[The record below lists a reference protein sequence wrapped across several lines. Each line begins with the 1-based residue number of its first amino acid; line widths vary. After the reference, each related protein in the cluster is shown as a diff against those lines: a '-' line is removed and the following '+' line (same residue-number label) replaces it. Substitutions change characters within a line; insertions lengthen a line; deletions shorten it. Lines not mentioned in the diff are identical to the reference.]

1 MSTTLQEAR
10 STAGSEPSQTVRA
23 SNPALRG
30 PVLLATDGAGQSGAS
45 VIAARL
51 LADQLGV
58 PLEVVTVLQPEVIY
72 GVALGGTPIYV
83 PEVDEARRAAR
94 AAAVNDFLA
103 RYSGD
108 AATPLVHVRF
118 GGIADEIARVAR
130 ERDATLVVVS
140 AAPHQRGNRFIA
152 GERAVQVLR
161 GCTVPV
167 LSVPPGFSTLARNIV
182 VAVDFAPASVRA
194 AQTALLLLGK
204 GGTLTLL
211 HILSP
216 LLGDAPLR
224 DVAGR
229 DPANAVQTL
238 FGRLRDELRPYVPD
252 ETTIETRVRI
262 DQAADGIVACAT
274 AIGADLIA
282 VGTQGPRLL
291 ERIFVGSVAAR
302 VVHAAAQTV
311 LAVPPPSAGAALA
324 LWLRISGTAT
334 STRPRDWTE
343 ALDDFS
349 RRNKGRQVTIEV
361 DDPRIGAQVLARGMF
376 AGATYDRNDQRVE
389 VMVGQGSDVHRHVMH
404 SIPSVESISM
414 AADARGGHEVLE
426 LRHGPGYTLVFVADR
441 ARVDE

>member
-10 STAGSEPSQTVRA
+10 STEGSEAPSQTAPA

-51 LADQLGV
+51 LAEQLGV

-72 GVALGGTPIYV
+72 GVALGLTPIYV
-83 PEVDEARRAAR
+83 PEVEEARRANR
-94 AAAVNDFLA
+94 TAAVNEFIA
-103 RYSGD
+103 RHSGN
-108 AATPLVHVRF
+108 AATPPVHIRF
-118 GGIADEIARVAR
+118 GGIAEEISRVAR

-140 AAPHQRGNRFIA
+140 AAPHQRVNRFIA

-161 GCTVPV
+161 GRPVPV
-167 LSVPPGFSTLARNIV
+167 LSVQPDFSALPRNIV

-194 AQTALLLLGK
+194 AQTALLLLAK

-216 LLGDAPLR
+216 LLGDVPLR
-224 DVAGR
+224 DVTGR

-262 DQAADGIVACAT
+262 DQDAEGIVACAT
-274 AIGADLIA
+274 DIGADLIA
-282 VGTQGPRLL
+282 VGTHGPRLL
-291 ERIFVGSVAAR
+291 ERIFVGSVTAR
-302 VVHAAAQTV
+302 VVHTAAQTV
-311 LAVPPPSAGAALA
+311 LAVPPPRAGDALD
-324 LWLRISGTAT
+324 LWLRITGTAS

-343 ALDDFS
+343 ALDTFS
-349 RRNKGRQVTIEV
+349 RRNKGRHVTIEI
-361 DDPRIGAQVLARGMF
+361 DDPRIGAQVLARGLF

-389 VMVGQGSDVHRHVMH
+389 VMVGQGDDVHRHVMH
-404 SIPSVESISM
+404 SIPSVESIAM
-414 AADARGGHEVLE
+414 TADERGGHEVLE
-426 LRHGPGYTLVFVADR
+426 LRHGLGYTLVFVTDR
-441 ARVDE
+441 RE

>member
-1 MSTTLQEAR
+1 MSPTLREAR
-10 STAGSEPSQTVRA
+10 SAEGSVAPGQTVPA

-51 LADQLGV
+51 LAEQLGV
-58 PLEVVTVLQPEVIY
+58 PLEVVTVLQSEVIY
-72 GVALGGTPIYV
+72 GVALGATPIYV
-83 PEVDEARRAAR
+83 PEVEEARRANR
-94 AAAVNDFLA
+94 AAAVNEFIA
-103 RYSGD
+103 RYSD
-108 AATPLVHVRF
+108 NAATLPVQMRF
-118 GGIADEIARVAR
+118 GGIAEEIARVAR

-140 AAPHQRGNRFIA
+140 AAPHQRLNRFIA

-161 GCTVPV
+161 GCPVPV
-167 LSVPPGFSTLARNIV
+167 LSVQPDFSALPRNII

-194 AQTALLLLGK
+194 AQTALLLLAK

-224 DVAGR
+224 DVTR
-229 DPANAVQTL
+229 QDPANAVQSL

-252 ETTIETRVRI
+252 EATIETRVRI

-282 VGTQGPRLL
+282 VGTHGPRLL

-302 VVHAAAQTV
+302 VVHTAAQTV
-311 LAVPPPSAGAALA
+311 LAVPPPSAGEALE
-324 LWLRISGTAT
+324 LWLRITGTAT

-361 DDPRIGAQVLARGMF
+361 DDPRIGAQVLARGLF

-389 VMVGQGSDVHRHVMH
+389 VMVGQGDDVHRHVMH
-404 SIPSVESISM
+404 SIPSVESIAM
-414 AADARGGHEVLE
+414 TADERGRSEVLE
-426 LRHGPGYTLVFVADR
+426 LRHGLGHTLVLVTN
-441 ARVDE
+441 